1 MLLAGVVLV
10 GELRPT
16 VPFDV
21 LGQCAHGFLGDFHA
35 FAAANRGSCD
45 IDSGK
50 NLHAATFSIDP
61 ERYCCLHGIF
71 GALKPA
77 ALDGQSDKILL
88 LGSEVYLHAAYVT
101 R

>member
-21 LGQCAHGFLGDFHA
+21 LGQCAHGFLGDFDA

-50 NLHAATFSIDP
+50 NLRAATFSIDP
-61 ERYCCLHGIF
+61 ERHCCLHGIF
-71 GALKPA
+71 GPLNPA
-77 ALDGQSDKILL
+77 ALDGQSDEFSLL
-88 LGSEVYLHAAYVT
+88 RSEVYLHTAYVA

>member
-10 GELRPT
+10 GELRST

-21 LGQCAHGFLGDFHA
+21 LGQCAHGFLGDFDA

-45 IDSGK
+45 IDSSK
-50 NLHAATFSIDP
+50 NLAAATFSIDP
-61 ERYCCLHGIF
+61 ERHCCPHGIF

-77 ALDGQSDKILL
+77 ALDGLSDEILL
-88 LGSEVYLHAAYVT
+88 LGSEVYLHAA
-101 R
+101 